1 MTNITKDFEN
11 IILRAGIDGALTEE
25 AVAQFHALVKERD
38 ALKTAND
45 DYFKLTDEHDAT
57 IKDLTT
63 RLLAAETCAQE
74 WAGREQDMMDRESK
88 CTELEIRKECADLR
102 VTDHKEM
109 FTTVF
114 RNSVLRKE
122 VMTPLDSTDP
132 NEYNSCPPGGHAQK
146 DTVEEEET

>member
-1 MTNITKDFEN
+1 
-11 IILRAGIDGALTEE
+11 
-25 AVAQFHALVKERD
+25 
-38 ALKTAND
+38 
-45 DYFKLTDEHDAT
+45 
-57 IKDLTT
+57 
-63 RLLAAETCAQE
+63 
-74 WAGREQDMMDRESK
+74 MDREGK

-122 VMTPLDSTDP
+122 VMSPVSAGPIDQYGTKQSDVYPS
-132 NEYNSCPPGGHAQK
+132 K